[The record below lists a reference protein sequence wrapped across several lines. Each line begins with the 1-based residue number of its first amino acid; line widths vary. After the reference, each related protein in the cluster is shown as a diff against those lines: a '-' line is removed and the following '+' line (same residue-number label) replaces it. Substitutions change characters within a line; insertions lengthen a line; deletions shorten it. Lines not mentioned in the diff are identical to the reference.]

1 MNMTAILKTMVKGFV
16 MSLMILGVLAIS
28 ANAQKN
34 DQRKFNYRLSK
45 QKIKFATPVL
55 DLSAGRIVVSGVV
68 KGVEVSGG
76 SGGCFTIT
84 VTTYRFTPTGEKIA
98 VRSRSRRL
106 CKTERLPDVVI
117 DRMPQGKYLVEIVI
131 NRPLVREENLSGELE
146 IRVEPERAGLR

>member
-1 MNMTAILKTMVKGFV
+1 MNMKAILKTMVKGFV

-55 DLSAGRIVVSGVV
+55 DLSAGRIVVSGTV

-84 VTTYRFTPTGEKIA
+84 LTTYRFTPTGEKIP

-106 CKTERLPDVVI
+106 CKIERLPDIVVE
-117 DRMPQGKYLVEIVI
+117 RVPRGKYLVEIAI
-131 NRPLVREENLSGELE
+131 NRPLIREENIVGEIE
-146 IRVEPERAGLR
+146 VRVEPERAGLR

>member
-1 MNMTAILKTMVKGFV
+1 MTAILKTMVKGLV
-16 MSLMILGVLAIS
+16 MSLMILGVLAVS

-34 DQRKFNYRLSK
+34 DSRKFAYKLNKS
-45 QKIKFATPVL
+45 KIKFATPVL
-55 DLSAGRIVVSGVV
+55 DLSAGRIVVSGEV

-84 VTTYRFTPTGEKIA
+84 VTTYRFTPDGKKIA

-117 DRMPQGKYLVEIVI
+117 ERVPRGKYLVEIVI
-131 NRPLVREENLSGELE
+131 DRPLIREENIIGEIE
-146 IRVEPERAGLR
+146 VRVERERAGLR